1 MVVTSV
7 RRVVRSL
14 TRGDAAPES
23 ASEPASGLTHRLR
36 RGAGRVMVDSFF
48 RGAAGLGRRLPA
60 ARPRRHGV
68 EVIRDVPYADSGHPQ
83 HRLDVYR
90 PAGHDPAGPPL
101 PAVLYVHGGGFR
113 ILSKDTHWL
122 FGLAYARRGFVVF
135 NVSYRLAPQHRYPAA
150 LQDVLDAYRWVVEHA
165 PAYGADVSRL
175 VLAGESAG
183 ANLVTSA
190 TVAATFAREEPWA
203 RAVFE
208 TGVVPA
214 AVVAACGILQV
225 SDTERFGRRRR
236 LAPFIADRLAEVSE
250 AYLGP
255 GGSGP
260 AAAGLPSHD
269 LADPLRVLESDTEP
283 ARTIP
288 PFFVPVGTKDPLLDD
303 TRRLAAALR
312 GRGVPCRDAY
322 YEGGVHAFHAFVF
335 QGIARK
341 CWTDTFD
348 FLGQTVPAGGPRRP
362 ESPRP

>member
-1 MVVTSV
+1 
-7 RRVVRSL
+7 
-14 TRGDAAPES
+14 
-23 ASEPASGLTHRLR
+23 
-36 RGAGRVMVDSFF
+36 MVDSFF

-68 EVIRDVPYADSGHPQ
+68 EVIRDVAYRDSGRPE
-83 HRLDVYR
+83 HRLDIYR
-90 PAGHDPAGPPL
+90 PAGHDAAAAPR

-122 FGLAYARRGFVVF
+122 FGLAYARRDFVVF
-135 NVSYRLAPQHRYPAA
+135 NVSYRLAPEHRYPAA
-150 LQDVLDAYRWVVEHA
+150 LQDVLEAYRWVVEHA
-165 PAYGADVSRL
+165 ADYGADPSRL

-183 ANLVTSA
+183 ANLVTAA

-208 TGVVPA
+208 TGVVPT

-236 LAPFIADRLAEVSE
+236 LPRFIADRLAEVSE

-255 GGSGP
+255 GGSQP
-260 AAAGLPSHD
+260 SAAAEHTE
-269 LADPLRVLESDTEP
+269 LADPLRVLESDTAP
-283 ARTIP
+283 VRTLP

-312 GRGVPCRDAY
+312 GRGIVCRDAY

-335 QGIARK
+335 QAIARK
-341 CWTDTFD
+341 CWSDTFD
-348 FLGQTVPAGGPRRP
+348 FLGQIVP
-362 ESPRP
+362 

>member
-14 TRGDAAPES
+14 TRGE
-23 ASEPASGLTHRLR
+23 ELASGQPLSHRLR
-36 RGAGRVMVDSFF
+36 RGAGRVVADSFF

-60 ARPRRHGV
+60 ARPQRHGV
-68 EVIRDVPYADSGHPQ
+68 EVIRDVPYTDSGHPE

-90 PAGHDPAGPPL
+90 PAGHIAGAPPL

-135 NVSYRLAPQHRYPAA
+135 NVSYRLAPRHRYPAA
-150 LQDVLDAYRWVVEHA
+150 LRDVLDAYRWVARHA
-165 PAYGADVSRL
+165 PRYGADASRL

-183 ANLVTSA
+183 ANLVTAA
-190 TVAATFAREEPWA
+190 TVAATFPRNEPWA
-203 RAVFE
+203 RAVFD
-208 TGVVPA
+208 TGVVPT

-225 SDTERFGRRRR
+225 SDTERFSRRRR
-236 LAPFIADRLAEVSE
+236 LPPFIADRLAEVSE

-260 AAAGLPSHD
+260 SAPRAEHD
-269 LADPLRVLESDTEP
+269 LADPLRVFESDDDP
-283 ARTIP
+283 ARMIP
-288 PFFVPVGTKDPLLDD
+288 PFFIPVGTRDPLLDD

-312 GRGVPCRDAY
+312 ARGVLARDAY
-322 YEGGVHAFHAFVF
+322 YDGGVHAFHAFVF
-335 QGIARK
+335 QAIARN
-341 CWTDTFD
+341 CWADTFD
-348 FLGQTVPAGGPRRP
+348 FLGRTLP
-362 ESPRP
+362 